1 MKIEKNIY
9 PIEEKRAAVMVK
21 RINDRSCRFR
31 IIPGSICCIE
41 KGTLMAERP
50 EFQIIDD
57 DGDKVEPA
65 GKFLWTAETID
76 PFHLVIDI

>member
-1 MKIEKNIY
+1 
-9 PIEEKRAAVMVK
+9 
-21 RINDRSCRFR
+21 
-31 IIPGSICCIE
+31 
-41 KGTLMAERP
+41 MAERP